1 MCNHSIV
8 IHLYLHTAAG
18 EFSIQVKMSF
28 AETTLRIIKFLW
40 KIICLCATKIYEG
53 ILFIFFITKTFAS
66 ASWEHFDTSR
76 DEQQRLAVLISFTTN
91 YADYLKEIK
100 RGEDL
105 KE

>member
-1 MCNHSIV
+1 
-8 IHLYLHTAAG
+8 
-18 EFSIQVKMSF
+18 MSF

-53 ILFIFFITKTFAS
+53 ILFIFFIIKTFAS
-66 ASWEHFDTSR
+66 TSWERFDTSR